1 MIRSDEMKQCGA
13 CGRVKS
19 MNDFH
24 PNIKKRDG
32 RQAMCKECN
41 REYCRDYRR
50 KRRQNAEW
58 QQHEREWETQ
68 DRAEEPIKYR
78 FWDQNQYVRSR
89 YPGTELGFSLS
100 ELTQMV
106 KDSGYICEA
115 CGKDCKDSWT
125 VDHRVKLSDGGEHTK
140 ANVRVLCLP
149 CNSGRKHNGASDLY
163 QPGSDKSD
171 VLL

>member
-1 MIRSDEMKQCGA
+1 MRSTLVLTAFLFACAATALGDNPPLPWTQLSKSTCG
-13 CGRVKS
+13 VDK
-19 MNDFH
+19 F
-24 PNIKKRDG
+24 
-32 RQAMCKECN
+32 
-41 REYCRDYRR
+41 
-50 KRRQNAEW
+50 
-58 QQHEREWETQ
+58 EREHPELNGHGVIVAVLDTGV
-68 DRAEEPIKYR
+68 DMGVLGLTHTPLG

-89 YPGTELGFSLS
+89 YPGTELGLSLS

-149 CNSGRKHNGASDLY
+149 CNSSKKHNEH
-163 QPGSDKSD
+163 QP
-171 VLL
+171 